1 MRRGGLPGKA
11 RDPGGRS
18 SPNVRNQNLVRA
30 ALHHQQTVIHLWLH
44 YGAVWELHHYFLPA
58 HNGKWNHFNRRCDD
72 YSSQEM
78 FFCSIFCFPSF
89 SAFYNLVFFLS
100 CLVSSYLPRLFM
112 CPTRVLLSR
121 ALTPPWH
128 RISICLRVI
137 VAKNVFVARSA
148 FTLTKGGNH
157 QKPDNTVTVCDS
169 HRDNIVMYIMI
180 LFFSCCM
187 C

>member
-44 YGAVWELHHYFLPA
+44 YRAVWELHHYFSPA

-89 SAFYNLVFFLS
+89 SAFYNLVVFFVLPSFQLPAPSLYVPYSCPVVTSSHTPMTSNFNLS
-100 CLVSSYLPRLFM
+100 LSY
-112 CPTRVLLSR
+112 
-121 ALTPPWH
+121 H
-128 RISICLRVI
+128 RQKCICCKI
-137 VAKNVFVARSA
+137 
-148 FTLTKGGNH
+148 
-157 QKPDNTVTVCDS
+157 C
-169 HRDNIVMYIMI
+169 IYIN
-180 LFFSCCM
+180 
-187 C
+187 